1 MPHHLWR
8 EGSPPALGH
17 SRKQRIQGRKR
28 RKREDDIRRESKKG
42 KGGGSAQRGRA
53 ISHILISETVVHK
66 KGPSTLKRFFLG
78 GKGERRVE
86 EYASGLLRSF
96 TFLLSAQHQTLFFTP
111 YSKEEEKGGLDKR
124 QFGSGRTQRIMEEEG
139 EKKEVEVAAER
150 REGRGPRL
158 KFTGSS
164 AWVGVGWGGG
174 FYFLIHTLNIRGGR
188 GREGEINLEKADFF
202 LSLIFCHT
210 TSFYPAFKL
219 FPFPLNP
226 FSEEEA
232 S

>member
-1 MPHHLWR
+1 MLKLEKMLNATPSVEGGIPPPPWAIQENRGSKEERGER
-8 EGSPPALGH
+8 ERMISGG
-17 SRKQRIQGRKR
+17 KV
-28 RKREDDIRRESKKG
+28 RRERE
-42 KGGGSAQRGRA
+42 GGSAQRGRA

-66 KGPSTLKRFFLG
+66 KGPLTLKRFFLG

-150 REGRGPRL
+150 REERGDR
-158 KFTGSS
+158 
-164 AWVGVGWGGG
+164 
-174 FYFLIHTLNIRGGR
+174 
-188 GREGEINLEKADFF
+188 D
-202 LSLIFCHT
+202 
-210 TSFYPAFKL
+210 
-219 FPFPLNP
+219 
-226 FSEEEA
+226 
-232 S
+232 